1 VVVQDKKT
9 KDAPQS
15 VIPATQS
22 DWQSIVA
29 EIKAILGKG
38 SIVSNNHK
46 SHDLL
51 KLDAINT
58 ILPFK
63 VIWYLLTLESCF
75 K

>member
-1 VVVQDKKT
+1 MRHLQVSNEDISVVVQDKKT

-38 SIVSNNHK
+38 SIVSNNLCYFNH
-46 SHDLL
+46 
-51 KLDAINT
+51 AIV
-58 ILPFK
+58 F
-63 VIWYLLTLESCF
+63 
-75 K
+75 

>member
-38 SIVSNNHK
+38 S
-46 SHDLL
+46 
-51 KLDAINT
+51 T
-58 ILPFK
+58 F
-63 VIWYLLTLESCF
+63 T
-75 K
+75 